1 VKYNISHPEKLSTYP
16 KKEFAQM
23 KKNKNIVQFTLIELL
38 IVISIIAILAGL
50 LLPALSK
57 ARAMAHTVSC
67 LNNLHQLALFKSMYL
82 ETYNDWGLGYFKFSR
97 AGGSKN
103 GTDTETWPKLYQE
116 DEKTCSA
123 VVAWKNHADR
133 KKKLN
138 CPAAALKYN
147 TPVDHQAFYA
157 INTGLSNDPGVRI
170 SAGYQW
176 GIDKDRGYFKASTV
190 KLPTRV
196 YWVKC
201 AKNYAST
208 DYNRIHP
215 GGTPMFFLDM
225 SAKTVRYNDCWQGN
239 NNFQNGYPAS
249 GSPGNYFGTTGSVL
263 LCFE

>member
-1 VKYNISHPEKLSTYP
+1 
-16 KKEFAQM
+16 M
-23 KKNKNIVQFTLIELL
+23 KKNKNTVRFTLIELL

-57 ARAMAHTVSC
+57 ARAMAHTISC
-67 LNNLHQLALFKSMYL
+67 LNNLHQLSLFKSMYL

-97 AGGSKN
+97 SGGSKD
-103 GTDTETWPKLYQE
+103 GTDIETWPKLYQE

-138 CPAAALKYN
+138 CAAAALKYN
-147 TPVDHQAFYA
+147 TPVDQAFYA
-157 INTGLSNDPGVRI
+157 INTGLCNDPGVRI

-176 GIDKDRGYFKASTV
+176 VIDKNRGYFKAGTV
-190 KLPTRV
+190 KLPNRV

-208 DYNRIHP
+208 DYNQIHT

-225 SAKTVRYNDCWQGN
+225 SAKTVRHNDCWKGSN
-239 NNFQNGYPAS
+239 NSFTTGYPAS